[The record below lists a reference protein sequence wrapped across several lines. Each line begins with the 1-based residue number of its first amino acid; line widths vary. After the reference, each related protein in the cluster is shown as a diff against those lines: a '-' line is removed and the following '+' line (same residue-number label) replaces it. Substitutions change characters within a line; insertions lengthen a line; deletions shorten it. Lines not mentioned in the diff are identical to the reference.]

1 MDRHRGR
8 RRRSA
13 GHRRFR
19 RRPVPDVVAA
29 PRRARRGVRSR
40 VQNRRRYPRDRA
52 SHRRHCDRGGRQV
65 TRARGLIGQRALV
78 ILALVAGAF
87 AGTLYYV
94 GAQRSPVVVAARDVD
109 ATHPLVADDLA
120 IVSMPADAVPAGAL
134 ADGNVAIGK
143 LPKAPLWRGQIL
155 LDAALSE
162 DAASFHTGLALPL
175 GMRAVALPVSSAAQ
189 AMGGAIVPGARVDVL
204 AVPVAGGAPRGAAT
218 RRPFPGALG

>member
-1 MDRHRGR
+1 MIGR
-8 RRRSA
+8 
-13 GHRRFR
+13 
-19 RRPVPDVVAA
+19 
-29 PRRARRGVRSR
+29 
-40 VQNRRRYPRDRA
+40 
-52 SHRRHCDRGGRQV
+52 
-65 TRARGLIGQRALV
+65 RALV
-78 ILALVAGAF
+78 VLALVAGAF

-120 IVSMPADAVPAGAL
+120 IVSIPADAVPAGAL

-162 DAASFHTGLALPL
+162 DAASFHTGLALPS

-204 AVPVAGGAPRGAAT
+204 AVPIAGRAPGGRTTEVLLQGAMVLDVRSETGTPYGTAVSKSASASLGERIGSVVVAIDPLDEVRFADRIAT
-218 RRPFPGALG
+218 SMFVLTLAGSR